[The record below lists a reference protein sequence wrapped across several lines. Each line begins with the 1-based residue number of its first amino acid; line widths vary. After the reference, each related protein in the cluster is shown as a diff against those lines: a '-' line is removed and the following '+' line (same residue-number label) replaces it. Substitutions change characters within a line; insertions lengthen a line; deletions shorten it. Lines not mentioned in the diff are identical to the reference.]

1 MTRRALF
8 AFLCG
13 IVSSAAL
20 LAADALLA
28 AEKAPRSV
36 TIYRDTWGVPHIYGE
51 TAADGAYGLGY
62 AQAEDRLRD
71 IYISLRTGLGTMS
84 EAFGKQHVD
93 QDYIMRLCRNAEMAE
108 EYWKTAPPHLKEIA
122 ENFTAGIQKYVD
134 EHPDEVPDF
143 AVKLEPW
150 KILTIG
156 RAMILRWPLGTLQDD
171 LKNGPRRD
179 RPPMGSNQWAVAPS
193 RTADGGAILL
203 ADPHLTWEGLAVM
216 YEARVHAGDLH
227 MNGYFLIGSPIMG
240 IGHNRHVGWALTT
253 GGPDTSDVY
262 EMKFRVDPQ
271 PQYEYDGEWKDVQ
284 TTVIAIPVKNAAPVI
299 RPAVYTHLG
308 PLMSTPDL
316 KRGKAYVGAS
326 PYFTQTGLFEQ
337 FHRMVMAKTARELYE
352 AIGMNEFNEQNIMF
366 ADVHGDIGYVR
377 SGATPVRPDGYDW
390 NAPVPGHTS
399 QTAWKGL
406 HKIDD
411 LVHIFNP
418 PQGYMQNCNISPEN
432 MMVDSPMKA
441 DRYRNYIFN
450 VTWDTTNPRG
460 ERTVDLLDANRSIT
474 REQAIACAMDVYDR
488 SAPLWQQTLKSA
500 AESAGAEK
508 MKNPELAA
516 AVRAILDWDGQYTP
530 EATASALYKFWR
542 LKCGNKVDLAPLREN
557 RPFDRPAQVQLLAL
571 LEETIDE
578 MKKKYGRWD
587 VPWGEIHV
595 VGRNGKY
602 FPVGGAE
609 YRSGDK
615 TVNFSETL
623 FDVNCK
629 EDPKQPGRYVANNG
643 SMAIILMFF
652 HNDRV
657 ESLTCTPWG
666 QSGHEDSPHF
676 MDQGE
681 KLYSKRQMKPTW
693 WSEEELR
700 AHIESTTK
708 LTIAE

>member
-1 MTRRALF
+1 MKNRLLGALI
-8 AFLCG
+8 CG
-13 IVSSAAL
+13 LILPSV
-20 LAADALLA
+20 LAAG
-28 AEKAPRSV
+28 ETTPRSV
-36 TIYRDTWGVPHIYGE
+36 TIYRDTWGFPHIYAE

-93 QDYIMRLCRNAEMAE
+93 QDYIIRLCRNAEMAE

-122 ENFTAGIQKYVD
+122 ENFTAGIQAYVD
-134 EHPDEVPDF
+134 THPKEVPDF

-179 RPPMGSNQWAVAPS
+179 RPPMGSNQWAVSPT
-193 RTADGGAILL
+193 RTADNTAILL
-203 ADPHLTWEGLAVM
+203 SDPHLTWEGLAVM
-216 YEARVHAGDLH
+216 YEARVHAGDLQ

-262 EMKFRVDPQ
+262 EMTIRMKPQ
-271 PQYEYDGEWKDVQ
+271 LQYQYDGEWKDAEA
-284 TTVIAIPVKNAAPVI
+284 TLISIPVKDSTPVV
-299 RPAVYTHLG
+299 RPAAYTHLG
-308 PLMSTPDL
+308 PLMSPPDL
-316 KRGKAYVGAS
+316 KQGKAFVGAS
-326 PYFTQTGLFEQ
+326 PYFKQTGLFEQ
-337 FHRMVMAKTARELYE
+337 FYRMVMAKTAHELYE
-352 AIGMNEFNEQNIMF
+352 AIGMGQFNEQNIMF

-377 SGATPVRPDGYDW
+377 SGATPIRPDGYDW
-390 NAPVPGHTS
+390 NAPVPGDTS
-399 QTAWKGL
+399 KTAWKGL
-406 HKIDD
+406 HKVDD

-432 MMVDSPMKA
+432 MMVNSPMKG

-450 VTWDTTNPRG
+450 VSWDTTNPRG
-460 ERTVDLLDANRSIT
+460 ERTVDLLDGNRAIT

-488 SAPLWQQTLKSA
+488 VAPKWQQALKAA
-500 AESAGAEK
+500 AESAGVEK
-508 MKNPELAA
+508 LKKNKELAA
-516 AVRAILDWDGQYTP
+516 AVRGILSWNGEYTP
-530 EATASALYKFWR
+530 EATASAVYKFWR
-542 LKCGNKVDLAPLREN
+542 LKCGDKLDLAPLREN
-557 RPFDRPAQVQLLAL
+557 RPFDQQTQLQMLSL
-571 LEETIDE
+571 LEETIGE
-578 MKKKYGRWD
+578 MKKRYGKWD

-609 YRSGDK
+609 YRSGDR

-629 EDPKQPGRYVANNG
+629 EDKEHPGRYIANNG
-643 SMAIILMFF
+643 SMAMILMFF
-652 HNDRV
+652 HKDRV

-666 QSGHEDSPHF
+666 QSGHEDSAHF

-681 KLYSKRQMKPTW
+681 KLYSKRNMKPTW
-693 WSEEELR
+693 WAESELR
-700 AHIESTTK
+700 DHIESTTK
-708 LTIAE
+708 LTIPN